1 MSGEKQPELTPEQ
14 QQAQDSALIQGQFT
28 ATDAF
33 ERVAAMVDGFGI
45 GFGGSG
51 PGGFFGKTS
60 FEGAQLNAMIDLVEN
75 SKPSDLELAGEAL
88 VAAKDALND
97 AATELRDYVD
107 SVEWKGESGNEFRR
121 FGGELAT
128 HASALATFANA
139 AGTQMKVASTGLA
152 SVRNSTPPRDERP
165 FPKKAEDFSLPERT
179 DDNPEYAKALQVE
192 KDRQEAINQMNRLAS
207 FYAVSE
213 ESLASQQPPKFPG
226 MLDAAVPRPR
236 NVRGVGSDEGGT
248 GTEAGPEGTTVQR
261 SSLSHADP
269 ETGSNVPRAETIGA
283 VTPIPAPDTSMQID
297 SVMAPPPPT
306 TSPSPT
312 PVAPPTGTPSPSGGP
327 VPPVAPGLVN
337 TPRSG
342 TSRPSGPTG
351 ASRAGGPPAGRV
363 GQPGATG
370 DRSSSAGRPAPTTG
384 RPGVTGGGP
393 PAGRAGGPGQTT
405 AGRPGMSGQPAAGR
419 AGTSGGTGPRA
430 GRTSGIVG
438 GTPQQRPTSG
448 SSGSR
453 VPRGTVIG
461 GGGTSTGRPPAGRIG
476 QPGVIGAN
484 SNGAPRPGGRGT
496 ASSNGVVGTPRGG
509 APGSRPGAGGF
520 TQGGSGLVRGPGRNQ
535 PKDEEQ
541 ERTGSE
547 RPDYLTEDE
556 ETWAARRRGAV
567 PPVIE

>member
-33 ERVAAMVDGFGI
+33 ERVAAMMEGFGI

-60 FEGAQLNAMIDLVEN
+60 FEGAQLNAMIDLVKSSN
-75 SKPSDLELAGEAL
+75 PDDLEDAGDAL
-88 VAAKDALND
+88 VKAKAALNK
-97 AATELRDYVD
+97 AAEELRGYVE
-107 SVEWKGESGNEFRR
+107 SVDWKGESGNEFRR
-121 FGGELAT
+121 FGGELAN

-213 ESLASQQPPKFPG
+213 ESLASQEPPKFPG
-226 MLDAAVPRPR
+226 MLKA
-236 NVRGVGSDEGGT
+236 
-248 GTEAGPEGTTVQR
+248 
-261 SSLSHADP
+261 
-269 ETGSNVPRAETIGA
+269 NVPRARDTYVAEESSNGNATDAGSSGIVAPQSATGRTDIGDSPSRTQA
-283 VTPIPAPDTSMQID
+283 LGTVTPVLEPNTSMQID
-297 SVMAPPPPT
+297 SVKAPPAPT
-306 TSPSPT
+306 AGPSAT
-312 PVAPPTGTPSPSGGP
+312 PVTPPTGTPSPSGGP
-327 VPPVAPGLVN
+327 VPPVGPGLVN
-337 TPRSG
+337 TSRSG
-342 TSRPSGPTG
+342 TSRVPGPTG
-351 ASRAGGPPAGRV
+351 TSRAGGPPVGRL
-363 GQPGATG
+363 GQPGAAG
-370 DRSSSAGRPAPTTG
+370 DRSSSAGRSAPTTG

-393 PAGRAGGPGQTT
+393 PAGRSGGPGQTT
-405 AGRPGMSGQPAAGR
+405 AGRPGTPGQPAAGR
-419 AGTSGGTGPRA
+419 AGTGGGTGPRA

-438 GTPQQRPTSG
+438 GTPQQRSTSG

-461 GGGTSTGRPPAGRIG
+461 GGGASAGRPPAGRVG

-484 SNGAPRPGGRGT
+484 ANGAPRPGGRGT

-509 APGSRPGAGGF
+509 AAGSRAGAGGF

-535 PKDEEQ
+535 ARDEEQ

>member
-28 ATDAF
+28 ATDTF
-33 ERVAAMVDGFGI
+33 ERVAAAMEGIGF

-60 FEGAQLNAMIDLVEN
+60 FEGAQLNAMIDLVESSN
-75 SKPSDLELAGEAL
+75 PDALEDAGDAL
-88 VAAKDALND
+88 VEAKAALNK
-97 AATELRDYVD
+97 AAEELRGYVE

-121 FGGELAT
+121 FGGELAN

-179 DDNPEYAKALQVE
+179 DDNPQYAKAVQVE

-213 ESLASQQPPKFPG
+213 ESLAGHEPPRFPG
-226 MLDAAVPRPR
+226 MLKANVPRPS
-236 NVRGVGSDEGGT
+236 NPFEDSDSATT
-248 GTEAGPEGTTVQR
+248 GRSAEPQGNTVQQQL
-261 SSLSHADP
+261 SSRADL
-269 ETGSNVPRAETIGA
+269 ESKSSVPRAETIGA
-283 VTPIPAPDTSMQID
+283 VAPVPVPETSMQID

-306 TSPSPT
+306 TSPSAT
-312 PVAPPTGTPSPSGGP
+312 PVTPPTGTPSPSGGP
-327 VPPVAPGLVN
+327 LPPMAPGLVN
-337 TPRSG
+337 TSRSG
-342 TSRPSGPTG
+342 TSRVPGPTG
-351 ASRAGGPPAGRV
+351 TSRAGGPPVGRA

-370 DRSSSAGRPAPTTG
+370 DRSASAGRPAPTTG

-393 PAGRAGGPGQTT
+393 PAGRSGGPGQTT
-405 AGRPGMSGQPAAGR
+405 AGRPGTPGQPAAGR
-419 AGTSGGTGPRA
+419 AGTGGGTGPRA

-461 GGGTSTGRPPAGRIG
+461 NGGTSAGRPPAGRVG
-476 QPGVIGAN
+476 QPGAIGAN
-484 SNGAPRPGGRGT
+484 PNGASRPGGRGT

-509 APGSRPGAGGF
+509 SSGARPGARGF

-535 PKDEEQ
+535 PRDEEQ

>member
-14 QQAQDSALIQGQFT
+14 QQEQDSALIQGKFT

-33 ERVAAMVDGFGI
+33 EQVAAMMEGFGF

-60 FEGAQLNAMIDLVEN
+60 FEGAQLNAMLDLVKASN
-75 SKPSDLELAGEAL
+75 PDALEDAGDAL
-88 VAAKDALND
+88 VKATTALNK
-97 AATELRDYVD
+97 AAEELRGYVD

-121 FGGELAT
+121 FGGELAN

-139 AGTQMKVASTGLA
+139 AGTQMQVASTGLT
-152 SVRNSTPPRDERP
+152 SVRNSVPPRDGRAVQ
-165 FPKKAEDFSLPERT
+165 KKVEDFSLPERT
-179 DDNPEYAKALQVE
+179 DDNPEYAKAVQVE

-213 ESLASQQPPKFPG
+213 ESLAGQEPPRFPG
-226 MLDAAVPRPR
+226 TLKTDVPRPR
-236 NVRGVGSDEGGT
+236 GKVLGSD
-248 GTEAGPEGTTVQR
+248 PGTTGRGAESSDATVQQ
-261 SSLSHADP
+261 SLLSHADP
-269 ETGSNVPRAETIGA
+269 GTGSSVPRAETIGA
-283 VTPIPAPDTSMQID
+283 VTPVPAPDTSMRID
-297 SVMAPPPPT
+297 SVMAPPNPT
-306 TSPSPT
+306 TGPSAT
-312 PVAPPTGTPSPSGGP
+312 PVPSPTGTPSPGGGP
-327 VPPVAPGLVN
+327 VPPMAPGLVN
-337 TPRSG
+337 TSRSD
-342 TSRPSGPTG
+342 TSRASGPTR
-351 ASRAGGPPAGRV
+351 APRAGGPPAGRAT
-363 GQPGATG
+363 QTGATG
-370 DRSSSAGRPAPTTG
+370 DRSPAAGRPAPAA

-393 PAGRAGGPGQTT
+393 PAGRPGVPGQTT
-405 AGRPGMSGQPAAGR
+405 AGRPGTTGQPAAGR

-438 GTPQQRPTSG
+438 GTPQQRSTSG

-461 GGGTSTGRPPAGRIG
+461 SGGTSTGRPPGGRVG

-484 SNGAPRPGGRGT
+484 PNGAPRPGGRGT

-509 APGSRPGAGGF
+509 VPGSRPGAGGF
-520 TQGGSGLVRGPGRNQ
+520 TQGGTGLVRGPGRNQ

>member
-33 ERVAAMVDGFGI
+33 ERVAAMMDGFGI

-97 AATELRDYVD
+97 AAKELRDYVD

-139 AGTQMKVASTGLA
+139 AGTQMKVASTGLT
-152 SVRNSTPPRDERP
+152 SVRNSAPPRDGRAVQ
-165 FPKKAEDFSLPERT
+165 KKVEDFPPPERT
-179 DDNPEYAKALQVE
+179 ESNPEYVKAVKVE

-213 ESLASQQPPKFPG
+213 ESLAGQEPPQFPR
-226 MLDAAVPRPR
+226 MLKANVPEPFQRS
-236 NVRGVGSDEGGT
+236 GGGSGSDGTARDAGSPGASMPPSFTGRADSGEGQSRT
-248 GTEAGPEGTTVQR
+248 QA
-261 SSLSHADP
+261 L
-269 ETGSNVPRAETIGA
+269 GA
-283 VTPIPAPDTSMQID
+283 VTPVSVPDASMQID

-306 TSPSPT
+306 TGPNVT
-312 PVAPPTGTPSPSGGP
+312 PVPSPTGTPNPSGGP
-327 VPPVAPGLVN
+327 VPPVGPGLVN
-337 TPRSG
+337 TSRSG
-342 TSRPSGPTG
+342 TSRAPVPTG
-351 ASRAGGPPAGRV
+351 TSRTGGPPVGRL

-370 DRSSSAGRPAPTTG
+370 DRSSSAGRSAPTTG

-393 PAGRAGGPGQTT
+393 PAGRSGGGPGQTT
-405 AGRPGMSGQPAAGR
+405 AGRPGTPGQPIAGR
-419 AGTSGGTGPRA
+419 AGTGGGTGPRA

-438 GTPQQRPTSG
+438 GTPQPRSTSG

-461 GGGTSTGRPPAGRIG
+461 SDGTSTGRPPAGRVG

-496 ASSNGVVGTPRGG
+496 ASSNGVVGTPRGSAG
-509 APGSRPGAGGF
+509 GSRPGTGGF
-520 TQGGSGLVRGPGRNQ
+520 TQGGAGLVRGPGRNQ